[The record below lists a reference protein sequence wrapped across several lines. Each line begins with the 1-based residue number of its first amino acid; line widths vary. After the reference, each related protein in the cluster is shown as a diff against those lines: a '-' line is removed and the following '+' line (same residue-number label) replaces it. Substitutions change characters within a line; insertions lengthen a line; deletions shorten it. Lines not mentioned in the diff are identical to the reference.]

1 MTREQTRNAF
11 LTAAYTL
18 TGGEPVIT
26 RPQVLEAAAKAGVP
40 NPAWLTNDPAYRAG
54 RGQYRL
60 PPMHQVS
67 RAAAPVVPVTATAA
81 PVTTAAPENSLVD
94 LNLSMQAIESG
105 GSAVPSKDP
114 LFVPY
119 GEHDTI
125 VTIIKSR
132 RWAPS
137 YVVGPSGCGKTFS
150 YQQACAELNREYFEV
165 QITSE
170 TTEDDLLGG
179 FRLVAGETKFV
190 YGPVALA
197 MLRGGFLVLDEIDQA
212 TNKVMCL
219 QQVLNGKPVF
229 LKKINQWVKPA
240 AGFNVGATA
249 NTKGNGDESGRF
261 VGANPLNVAFR
272 DRLSGMTFIADYPA
286 AAVERKIL
294 GKAMEAVGVS
304 DEEFGKRLVEWAGVI
319 RKTNREGGL
328 EETITTR
335 RLVQISQNLAILG
348 SRVKSVEL
356 GTNIY
361 DEVTREA
368 MLNLYKKVDDEAE
381 PKVKGQDELGQ
392 APKGPTAAAGTT
404 ASASN
409 IGNNKCPF

>member
-1 MTREQTRNAF
+1 MSMNREQTRTAF
-11 LTAAYTL
+11 VTAAYTL

-60 PPMHQVS
+60 PPMHQAS
-67 RAAAPVVPVTATAA
+67 RPAVPAAPVEEAPMATAAAPC
-81 PVTTAAPENSLVD
+81 SLVD
-94 LNLSMQAIESG
+94 LNLSMQAIEAG
-105 GSAVPSKDP
+105 GSAVPSKDS

-119 GEHDTI
+119 GDHDTI

-150 YQQACAELNREYFEV
+150 YQQACAELSREYFEV

-272 DRLSGMTFIADYPA
+272 DRLSGMTFVADYPA

-319 RKTNREGGL
+319 RKTNREGGM

-348 SRVKSVEL
+348 SRVKCVEL

-368 MLNLYKKVDDEAE
+368 MLNLYKKVDEEAE
-381 PKVKGQDELGQ
+381 PKVKGQDDLGK
-392 APKGPTAAAGTT
+392 APVAAGTT
-404 ASASN
+404 AAAAN
-409 IGNNKCPF
+409 TNACPF

>member
-1 MTREQTRNAF
+1 VAP
-11 LTAAYTL
+11 AAS
-18 TGGEPVIT
+18 G
-26 RPQVLEAAAKAGVP
+26 
-40 NPAWLTNDPAYRAG
+40 
-54 RGQYRL
+54 
-60 PPMHQVS
+60 
-67 RAAAPVVPVTATAA
+67 
-81 PVTTAAPENSLVD
+81 SLVD
-94 LNLSMQAIESG
+94 MALSMQAIEAG
-105 GSAVPSKDP
+105 GSAVPAKDP

-119 GEHDTI
+119 GEHETI

-150 YQQACAELNREYFEV
+150 YQQACAELNREYYEV
-165 QITSE
+165 QITAE

-212 TNKVMCL
+212 TSKVMCL

-272 DRLSGMTFIADYPA
+272 DRLSGMTFVADYPA
-286 AAVERKIL
+286 ASVERKII
-294 GKAMEAVGVS
+294 GKAMEAVGLS

-328 EETITTR
+328 DETITTR

-348 SRVKSVEL
+348 SRVKAVEL

-368 MLNLYKKVDDEAE
+368 MLNLYKKVDEEAE
-381 PKVKGQDELGQ
+381 PKMQGQDDLGK
-392 APKGPTAAAGTT
+392 APKGATAFGST
-404 ASASN
+404 ASTSTANPNS
-409 IGNNKCPF
+409 CPF

>member
-1 MTREQTRNAF
+1 MTRNETRNAF
-11 LTAAYTL
+11 LRAAYQL
-18 TGGEPVIT
+18 TGGSNIIT
-26 RPQVLEAAAKAGVP
+26 RPQALEAAAMAGVP

-60 PPMHQVS
+60 PPNETA
-67 RAAAPVVPVTATAA
+67 AAAPVVAAAAPAA
-81 PVTTAAPENSLVD
+81 PVAAPAPVASGSLVD
-94 LNLSMQAIESG
+94 MALSMQAIEAG
-105 GSAVPSKDP
+105 GSAVPAKDP

-119 GEHDTI
+119 GEHETI

-150 YQQACAELNREYFEV
+150 YQQACAELNREYYEV
-165 QITSE
+165 QITAE

-212 TNKVMCL
+212 TSKVMCL

-272 DRLSGMTFIADYPA
+272 DRLSGMTFVADYPTA
-286 AAVERKIL
+286 GVERKII
-294 GKAMEAVGVS
+294 GKAMEAVGLS

-335 RLVQISQNLAILG
+335 RLVQIAQNLAILG
-348 SRVKSVEL
+348 SRVKAVEL

-368 MLNLYKKVDDEAE
+368 MLNLYKKVDEEAE
-381 PKVKGQDELGQ
+381 PKVQGQDDLGK
-392 APKGPTAAAGTT
+392 APKSATAGST
-404 ASASN
+404 ASTSTAN
-409 IGNNKCPF
+409 PNACPF